1 MDLYEKRVLPRK
13 KRARI
18 YENWEMK
25 NLGECED
32 LMSNEVKKKSS
43 KLIDGFLIAN
53 LVTAL
58 RFK

>member
-18 YENWEMK
+18 YENCEMK

-32 LMSNEVKKKSS
+32 LMSNEVKNNPS

>member
-1 MDLYEKRVLPRK
+1 MKRECFQGK

-32 LMSNEVKKKSS
+32 LMSNEVKKKPS

>member
-1 MDLYEKRVLPRK
+1 MKKECFQGK

-32 LMSNEVKKKSS
+32 LMSNEVKKKPS

>member
-1 MDLYEKRVLPRK
+1 MDLYEKRVLPRI

-32 LMSNEVKKKSS
+32 LMSNEVKKKPS

>member
-1 MDLYEKRVLPRK
+1 MDLYERRVLPRK

-32 LMSNEVKKKSS
+32 LMSNEVKKKNPLS
-43 KLIDGFLIAN
+43 
-53 LVTAL
+53 
-58 RFK
+58 

>member
-1 MDLYEKRVLPRK
+1 MDLYEKRELPRK

-32 LMSNEVKKKSS
+32 LMSNEVKKKPS

>member
-1 MDLYEKRVLPRK
+1 MDLYEKRVLPGK

-32 LMSNEVKKKSS
+32 LMSNEVKKKPS